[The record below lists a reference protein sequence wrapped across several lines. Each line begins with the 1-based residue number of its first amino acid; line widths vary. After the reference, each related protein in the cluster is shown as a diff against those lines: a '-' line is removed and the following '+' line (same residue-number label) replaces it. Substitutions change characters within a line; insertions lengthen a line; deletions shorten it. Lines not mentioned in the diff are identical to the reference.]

1 MTDQRALRAW
11 IKVQLTDTAESH
23 QAAQIVKGW
32 KLMRCASLHVIRA
45 IRLYNALMMGDT
57 RLLQEYFPLLNVG
70 QSAAPHVANSQFK
83 PAAPPPRKRE
93 VQKTADEDLD
103 DFLSL
108 LK

>member
-1 MTDQRALRAW
+1 MTDNRNLRAW
-11 IKVQLTDTAESH
+11 VKVQLPDTEPTH
-23 QAAQIVKGW
+23 QAAQIVMGW
-32 KLMRCASLHVIRA
+32 KQQRSASQHVIRA
-45 IRLYNALMMGDT
+45 IRLYNALMSGDT

-70 QSAAPHVANSQFK
+70 QAAAPHVVSSQFK
-83 PAAPPPRKRE
+83 PAAPPRKRE

>member
-1 MTDQRALRAW
+1 MTDNRNLRAW
-11 IKVQLTDTAESH
+11 VKVQLTDTEDAH

-70 QSAAPHVANSQFK
+70 QSAAPHVASIQVK
-83 PAAPPPRKRE
+83 PAAPLRKRE
-93 VQKTADEDLD
+93 TQKTTDEDLD